1 MPANSF
7 FNHLETLMNLNLFLL
22 SLLVG
27 VAGPA
32 IAIRYLRP
40 ILAKVMLALCDT
52 DGGSEFWIRCAYLL
66 AICGT
71 SLLILTFGH
80 FEFNSDPVE
89 VLRRVLLLVFMGV
102 FISVA
107 IISRNIWQQVRQW
120 LARQESAAAAPAK
133 EPVPV

>member
-1 MPANSF
+1 
-7 FNHLETLMNLNLFLL
+7 MNLNLFLL

-27 VAGPA
+27 IAGPA

-40 ILAKVMLALCDT
+40 ILVKVMLALCDT
-52 DGGSEFWIRCAYLL
+52 DGGAEFWIRCAYLL

-80 FEFNSDPVE
+80 FEFNADPVE

-102 FISVA
+102 FVSVA

-120 LARQESAAAAPAK
+120 LTRQESAAPAPAPAS
-133 EPVPV
+133 EPVAA

>member
-1 MPANSF
+1 
-7 FNHLETLMNLNLFLL
+7 MNLNLFLL

-40 ILAKVMLALCDT
+40 ILVKVMLALCDT
-52 DGGSEFWIRCAYLL
+52 DGGAEFWIRCAYLL

-107 IISRNIWQQVRQW
+107 IILRNIWQQVRQW
-120 LARQESAAAAPAK
+120 LTRQETAAAVPAK
-133 EPVPV
+133 EPIPA